1 VCEEW
6 QRTAQ
11 VLRGLADWPLL
22 SREGDEAIAIR
33 RYRERGPLVVAK
45 TVHQISDPTIVWA
58 DVHESKTVNVMGC
71 VEMLQMRHACCV
83 LWSAE
88 P

>member
-1 VCEEW
+1 MCEEW

-71 VEMLQMRHACCV
+71 GGNAPDAACMLRAMV
-83 LWSAE
+83 S
-88 P
+88 